1 MKNVV
6 KLILIL
12 LLTSTATLTYYV
24 QPVKAPDGAYA
35 YIYIRSDGSIDP
47 EEAEVLINTTDQ
59 IIYHIFGDIINKSII
74 VEKDDIT
81 IQGHDHIVQ
90 GNVSL
95 RAGIDLTDRKN
106 VTLDHIRITKF
117 SYGVLLNSTQDCRLF
132 YNTVWE
138 NWAGIWVQSTL
149 RAIINYNNAS
159 HNNFGIRLYS
169 SGNNEIYYN
178 TLFSNVYGILAW
190 YSSADT
196 IVGNNASLNSNSGI
210 HLYSCGG
217 GTWLINNNVSKNI
230 SYGIYLYESDTIHM
244 TGNKIPGNRYNFGID
259 GTNYLDFATHTIDD
273 TNFVDGKPIYYI
285 KGASDTVYD
294 ADSNVGTIYLINC
307 ESVTVKDLNFTKN
320 ICGICLWN
328 TTESKIENVTVTKN
342 TYGIN
347 IRNSRNNTVSHCN
360 IATNQYG
367 ILVKNSNSS
376 KIQKNNVT
384 ENQWG
389 IHVDNSAL
397 NSIGRN
403 CISDSTADGIYLEH
417 AHNSTIIENTIT
429 RNGIDFEPIP
439 IYFGIRLQNSA
450 NNTIYHNNFI
460 DNGGQA
466 EAISSDDNKWDNGW
480 PSGGNYWSDYAGV
493 DTNSDGIGQSAYN
506 ISIPDNVDN
515 YPLNG
520 MFSILETPQDYDV
533 EIVCNSTINS
543 INYYPS
549 NNTIELTV
557 SNMTSTQ
564 TYGFCR
570 LTIPHGLMQP
580 PYSVVVNGTSVLPTI
595 VEENDYTIIYISY
608 EHSTLEIII
617 IPELSSALFMLALAF
632 SITFAITLKKKK
644 MEWKA

>member
-6 KLILIL
+6 KLILLL
-12 LLTSTATLTYYV
+12 LLTSTATLTCFV
-24 QPVKAPDGAYA
+24 QSVKAPDGAYA

-59 IIYHIFGDIINKSII
+59 ITYHIFGDIINKSII

-81 IQGHDHIVQ
+81 IQGHDHVVQ

-95 RAGIDLTDRKN
+95 RVGIDLTDRKN

-117 SYGVLLNSTQDCRLF
+117 SYGVLLNSTEDCRLF

-244 TGNKIPGNRYNFGID
+244 TGNRISGNPYNFGID
-259 GTNYLDFATHTIDD
+259 GTNYIDFATHTIDD

-294 ADSNVGTIYLINC
+294 ADTNAGTIYLINC
-307 ESVTVKDLNFTKN
+307 ENVTVKDLNFTKN

-328 TTESKIENVTVTKN
+328 ATESKIENVTITKN

-347 IRNSRNNTVSHCN
+347 IRNSRNNTASHCN
-360 IATNQYG
+360 ITTNQYG
-367 ILVKNSNSS
+367 ILFSNSNSS
-376 KIQKNNVT
+376 SIHHSNITSNQK
-384 ENQWG
+384 G
-389 IHVDNSAL
+389 IRVENSAL
-397 NSIGRN
+397 NSIYRDY
-403 CISDSTADGIYLEH
+403 ISDNTVDGIYLEH
-417 AHNSTIIENTIT
+417 ARNNTIIENTIT

-439 IYFGIRLQNSA
+439 MGFGIKLQNSA

-460 DNGGQA
+460 DNGEQA
-466 EAISSDDNKWDNGW
+466 EAISSNDNKWDNGW
-480 PSGGNYWSDYAGV
+480 PSGGNYWSDHSNI
-493 DTNSDGIGQSAYN
+493 DNDNDGIAEGNYTIDPS
-506 ISIPDNVDN
+506 NVDYN
-515 YPLNG
+515 PLAG
-520 MFSILETPQDYDV
+520 MFHILETPQGYDV

-543 INYYPS
+543 MRYYQS
-549 NNTIELTV
+549 NNTIAIIV
-557 SNMTSTQ
+557 SSMTSTQ
-564 TYGFCR
+564 ANGFCR
-570 LTIPHGLMQP
+570 LTIPHNLMQP
-580 PYSVVVNGTSVLPTI
+580 EYQVTVNETI
-595 VEENDYTIIYISY
+595 VTPIMVEENSHSIIYIGY
-608 EHSTLEIII
+608 EHSTLEIIV
-617 IPELSSALFMLALAF
+617 IPELPSASLMLALVF
-632 SITFAITLKKKK
+632 SITFAITLRKKHVRKPK
-644 MEWKA
+644 L